1 MYPILQ
7 KQDVELLITLKCL
20 SFDLMMTILLS
31 AVQNLSGRFIN
42 TLHALANSSLNEMRW
57 QIYCRLQIQKPL
69 NPPIVRLLSQS
80 CTILHNP
87 KKTTFCTSHLRL
99 CVTTKEK
106 KNNLLT
112 ISNHSFV
119 SSHTELSRFYTHKL
133 VASVSF
139 TNPDKSLMHSQNKML
154 KWATGFRVL
163 PPIRSF
169 QRLH

>member
-1 MYPILQ
+1 M
-7 KQDVELLITLKCL
+7 ELLITLKCL

-42 TLHALANSSLNEMRW
+42 TLRALANFSLNEMRW

-69 NPPIVRLLSQS
+69 NPPIVSLLSHS
-80 CTILHNP
+80 CTILQNP
-87 KKTTFCTSHLRL
+87 KKPHSHLHLKIPSQTMRDN
-99 CVTTKEK
+99 KR
-106 KNNLLT
+106 KNNNLPT

-139 TNPDKSLMHSQNKML
+139 TNPDKSLMRSQNKML